1 MFKSMKRIIQWAGKY
16 KGRLYLGS
24 VFSFFSSLSTA
35 IPTMAAAYAL
45 DKTIAAYWTGS
56 TIESALIWQT
66 LWIIVGSIALNFL
79 LSYLRA
85 VLQESIGYEVAA
97 GQRIHLGDVLKRVPL
112 GYFSKNSVGDILT
125 GVNYQT
131 LIMMLNDAPRYVR
144 KKQGGGNGAPRP
156 EHSAEDEANDIVGF
170 FQSKLE

>member
-1 MFKSMKRIIQWAGKY
+1 
-16 KGRLYLGS
+16 
-24 VFSFFSSLSTA
+24 
-35 IPTMAAAYAL
+35 MAAAYAL

-97 GQRIHLGDVLKRVPL
+97 GQRIHLGDVLKGFL
-112 GYFSKNSVGDILT
+112 WDIFPKT
-125 GVNYQT
+125 AWA
-131 LIMMLNDAPRYVR
+131 I
-144 KKQGGGNGAPRP
+144 
-156 EHSAEDEANDIVGF
+156 F
-170 FQSKLE
+170 